1 LQQIIL
7 FIYLFIYL
15 LIYKYIF
22 IKLSLKSILFWF
34 GDLNYRLNN
43 NGDLIKEYISQGKIE
58 DLLEFDQVN
67 KSIPFFYNLVLL

>member
-1 LQQIIL
+1 
-7 FIYLFIYL
+7 
-15 LIYKYIF
+15 
-22 IKLSLKSILFWF
+22 LKSILFWF

-43 NGDLIKEYISQGKIE
+43 SGDLIKEYISQGKIE

>member
-1 LQQIIL
+1 MQQIIL